1 MKTTKLINVLIL
13 AIALVI
19 SFSACKKA
27 TQDFVEEKVPADN
40 ASITGT
46 LAGKINHD
54 ELDMSDKASCTFDR
68 FPWTVAKFQELQA
81 QVSTEPQGAV
91 TMVLI
96 AMEIYR
102 KYPVFGEKY
111 LYLAT
116 TENEHDPNNPG
127 RMSKDRIMHRL
138 SELLR
143 GKDEYYAR
151 PYQVAAYLK
160 GAHQQNGYIPEKPY
174 TVEVEAM
181 NSNYEYNSKMDAK
194 FIQYYVLTGGKDS
207 GKDIIRVIKPWD
219 SKYFLVDNFP
229 GLYSQVKELPG
240 SKTWDDNMF
249 IK

>member
-102 KYPVFGEKY
+102 KYPVIGEKC

-138 SELLR
+138 SELRRRILFHALEEAGYPHSEAQVLAEQR
-143 GKDEYYAR
+143 EQAR
-151 PYQVAAYLK
+151 PVAL
-160 GAHQQNGYIPEKPY
+160 
-174 TVEVEAM
+174 
-181 NSNYEYNSKMDAK
+181 
-194 FIQYYVLTGGKDS
+194 
-207 GKDIIRVIKPWD
+207 
-219 SKYFLVDNFP
+219 
-229 GLYSQVKELPG
+229 GLLLEQCG
-240 SKTWDDNMF
+240 
-249 IK
+249 

>member
-102 KYPVFGEKY
+102 KYPVFGEKC

-143 GKDEYYAR
+143 GKDEY
-151 PYQVAAYLK
+151 
-160 GAHQQNGYIPEKPY
+160 
-174 TVEVEAM
+174 
-181 NSNYEYNSKMDAK
+181 
-194 FIQYYVLTGGKDS
+194 
-207 GKDIIRVIKPWD
+207 
-219 SKYFLVDNFP
+219 
-229 GLYSQVKELPG
+229 
-240 SKTWDDNMF
+240 
-249 IK
+249 